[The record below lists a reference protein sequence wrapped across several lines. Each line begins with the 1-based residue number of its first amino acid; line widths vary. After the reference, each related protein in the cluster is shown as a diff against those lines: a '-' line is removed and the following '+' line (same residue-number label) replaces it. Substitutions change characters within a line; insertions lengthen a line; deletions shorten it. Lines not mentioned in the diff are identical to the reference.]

1 MQPAS
6 GLSPPTKISSPS
18 GNTPTPTSPCS
29 SKPRRKTRSCSSSDS
44 RKQPFRFAH
53 CSRLLGAN
61 LIVSAVDA
69 VGEVARCLVT
79 LMKFSF
85 TNSDYQIL

>member
-61 LIVSAVDA
+61 LIVMTQSAKLRA
-69 VGEVARCLVT
+69 ASVT